1 MANGEAAHDTGR
13 LNVAAAVA
21 VLVLGAW
28 CAPALASSGVDIRC
42 PESESALD
50 TPLVSVSPSLA
61 AHQDSAIE
69 EILDH
74 EPISMPTLAETATES
89 DIETLG
95 DTDAVREETTP
106 TARRCTAPTFSGSES
121 PTSPSSPRRAGWR
134 RTV

>member
-106 TARRCTAPTFSGSES
+106 TARTPAIITRLPGVPES
-121 PTSPSSPRRAGWR
+121 SLPSFRRQMH
-134 RTV
+134 RTDI